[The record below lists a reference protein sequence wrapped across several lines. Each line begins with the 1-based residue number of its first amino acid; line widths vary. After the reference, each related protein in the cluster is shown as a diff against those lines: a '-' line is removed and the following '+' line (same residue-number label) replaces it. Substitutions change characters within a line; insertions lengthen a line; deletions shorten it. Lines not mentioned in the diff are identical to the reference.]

1 MDTLTKILT
10 SSVELFTQ
18 YGFKTI
24 TMDDIARRAGI
35 SKKTL
40 YQHFATK
47 QEVVSESVVWYKNQM
62 CDRALAVTEQS
73 ENAVEAMVRLMEM
86 MDQTYR
92 RINPL
97 AMLELQRF
105 FSDAFAVFREKL
117 ITQDVEAMRN
127 NIVRGID
134 EELFRKD
141 VNADLMA
148 RYHIETALMLF
159 QSTLLINDRYDL
171 HFVSQ
176 EIMEH
181 FLYGLMTPKGE
192 KLYQKY
198 KNQYLKKA
206 VKI

>member
-62 CDRALAVTEQS
+62 CDKALAVTQQS

-105 FSDAFAVFREKL
+105 FSDAFALFREKL
-117 ITQDVEAMRN
+117 ITQDVEAMRD
-127 NIVRGID
+127 NILRGME

-171 HFVSQ
+171 QFVSQ

-181 FLYGLMTPKGE
+181 FLYGLMTPKGVE
-192 KLYQKY
+192 LYHKY

>member
-127 NIVRGID
+127 NILRGI
-134 EELFRKD
+134 EEDLFRKD

-192 KLYQKY
+192 KLYHKY

>member
-1 MDTLTKILT
+1 MEILSKIL
-10 SSVELFTQ
+10 SASVELFTQ

-40 YQHFATK
+40 YQHFANK
-47 QEVVSESVVWYKNQM
+47 QEVVSESVTWYKNHM
-62 CDRALAVTEQS
+62 CEKAIASAEQS

-105 FSDAFAVFREKL
+105 FSEAYFLFREKL
-117 ITQDVEAMRN
+117 VVQDVEMMRD
-127 NIVRGID
+127 NILRGIK
-134 EELFRKD
+134 EELFRED

-148 RYHIETALMLF
+148 RFHIETALMMF
-159 QSTLLINDRYDL
+159 QSNLLINDRYDL

-192 KLYQKY
+192 KLYHKY

-206 VKI
+206 VNI